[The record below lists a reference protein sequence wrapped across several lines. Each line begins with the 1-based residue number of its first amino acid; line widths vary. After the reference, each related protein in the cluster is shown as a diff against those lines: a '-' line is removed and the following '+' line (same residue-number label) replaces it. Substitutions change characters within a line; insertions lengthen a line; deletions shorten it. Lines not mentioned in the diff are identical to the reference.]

1 MLASRHI
8 AMVADYWQALLWLYN
23 KPTLWRRYLSQIDPS
38 LRADFCWGNLPSGLW
53 TNAKIQQL
61 FSMLYITAPLF
72 IGVASSILCFI
83 IFVDAQYAVR
93 AFVYTSTVVFVSS
106 ILLATLVSI
115 AIALFGGSLAGI
127 LLGIGFGLGPNY
139 WYIFALSVIS
149 FALSAASQNLIIL
162 STWIEKPRPIATNI
176 LKISVLI
183 QLGFFAIIIALSLW
197 LPTPTYNLIAPWFK
211 SLFNELTDTI
221 IYSTIYT
228 FYVSVMIIIILGSNL
243 KRWGL
248 ATLVGILFFFLVS
261 TLLAISFSPT
271 NKAWTFSNLF
281 LRPLTGAMSNAL
293 FFAFL
298 FSIPYLIMRSI
309 LRNIYIG
316 IWAGLFSSIGFYTFV
331 FLQKQD
337 YDLYLL
343 LSVFAGVF
351 AGIVFVRPNYVLGSG
366 NINLFLLKAVHWI
379 LIRNTVEIKIE
390 QKNMKKYN
398 WLQSFVNGLYSFYHD
413 YEKLKQEGNKN
424 LSDILDA
431 DTKIPNNYTT
441 SPIMANRNDQIFVGR
456 EKNIERIQAY
466 LEKDQ
471 NIPILLW
478 GQRRIGK
485 TSLAHQLKASLPKKF
500 VPFYIDMQT
509 IVAQASNES
518 DFFAVLARKLYSCEP
533 NTLEYPKRQD
543 FFDNPWIVFDEFLDH
558 LEQNYP
564 EQRIQLIFD
573 EFESLEQAFE
583 NNILEQDRFL
593 SYLRDL
599 LQHRSQISVLLIGFH
614 FVSEL
619 PSWAEYFTS
628 VLDINISYLNDT
640 DVQHLIQPT
649 NFDFPLHYESDAY
662 QYLCYVTHNHPMML
676 QILCWQ
682 LVNRVNERQH
692 INAKINRALICKQDI
707 DAVIDQG
714 KYLHAFVNMF
724 NVSPQQEAFL
734 IPLAKQGSGYHIPE
748 KEVIEQ
754 ISNDLLQK
762 LYREGTLEKDISDN
776 VGFTLEPIR
785 RVFAAKNLANS
796 LSH

>member
-1 MLASRHI
+1 MLVSRH
-8 AMVADYWQALLWLYN
+8 VAVLTDYWQALLWLHS
-23 KPTLWRRYLSQIDPS
+23 KPALWRQHLSQIDPN
-38 LRADFCWGNLPSGLW
+38 LRADFCWGNLPAGLW
-53 TNAKIQQL
+53 TNAKIQHL
-61 FSMLYITAPLF
+61 FSMLHIAAPLF
-72 IGVASSILCFI
+72 IGVFSSIWCLL
-83 IFVDAQYAVR
+83 IFDAQYAVR
-93 AFVYTSTVVFVSS
+93 AFVYTSTLVFVISV
-106 ILLATLVSI
+106 LMATLVS
-115 AIALFGGSLAGI
+115 AAFALLGSSIAGI
-127 LLGIGFGLGPNY
+127 LLGIFYGLENRE
-139 WYIFALSVIS
+139 WYIAVLAISS
-149 FALSAASQNLIIL
+149 FALSSAGQSLIIL
-162 STWIEKPRPIATNI
+162 STWVEKPRPIARNI

-183 QLGFFAIIIALSLW
+183 QLSFFSIIIALSLW
-197 LPTPTYNLIAPWFK
+197 LPTPTYHIVAPGLK
-211 SLFNELTDTI
+211 TLFNGLTDTI

-228 FYVSVMIIIILGSNL
+228 FYVSLMMIIVLGFNL

-248 ATLVGILFFFLVS
+248 ASIIGIIFFFLVS
-261 TLLAISFSPT
+261 ILLAISFSSPDQE
-271 NKAWTFSNLF
+271 WTFSNLI
-281 LRPLTGAMSNAL
+281 LRPLAGSMSNAL
-293 FFAFL
+293 FFALL

-337 YDLYLL
+337 YDSFLL
-343 LSVFAGVF
+343 LSVFIGIL
-351 AGIVFVRPNYVLGSG
+351 AGIIFIRRSPVLG
-366 NINLFLLKAVHWI
+366 ILLFKAIHWV
-379 LIRNTVEIKIE
+379 LSKNTAEIKIE

-398 WLQSFVNGLYSFYHD
+398 WLQSFINGLNHLFED
-413 YEKLKQEGNKN
+413 YKKLKQESNKN
-424 LSDILDA
+424 ISDILEA

-441 SPIMANRNDQIFVGR
+441 SPIMDDRNDQVFVGR
-456 EKNIERIQAY
+456 EKTIERIQTY

-485 TSLAHQLKASLPKKF
+485 TSLAHQLKARLPQKF
-500 VPFYIDMQT
+500 IPFYVDMQT
-509 IVAQASNES
+509 IVAQARTES
-518 DFFAVLARKLYSCEP
+518 DFFAVLARKLYNCEP

-543 FFDNPWIVFDEFLDH
+543 FFDNPWIVFDEFLDK
-558 LEQNYP
+558 LEQSYP
-564 EQRIQLIFD
+564 ERRIQLIFD
-573 EFESLEQAFE
+573 EFESLEKAFADDV
-583 NNILEQDRFL
+583 LEQDRFL